1 MSSTYCKLT
10 YGPKTCPRQA
20 SSKRPLSSGASP
32 IGSATSTF
40 AGGTSSL
47 SSSCQRSATPLM
59 EYLNQLHQHICYLT
73 RVRAPG
79 TRSTSTSSDFLA
91 PILQRSKIMDP
102 SIAPSPLN
110 RSVIPS
116 NQRFRQ
122 IHRVCRYPS
131 CGIGV
136 HLL

>member
-1 MSSTYCKLT
+1 MDRRHVLDKHPVSDLYPQ
-10 YGPKTCPRQA
+10 GP
-20 SSKRPLSSGASP
+20 PLSAQPPPLLREALPHSP
-32 IGSATSTF
+32 A
-40 AGGTSSL
+40 AVKDL
-47 SSSCQRSATPLM
+47 PPPLM